1 MQTARR
7 RRIAAI
13 TLSVAAH
20 VVVGTLVALH
30 APVLLAPNEDAGPP
44 FPVIPVLIEPSAPP
58 RPGSSKP
65 EPIRLHRR
73 LPRNVP
79 VTVPLEPL
87 PVPEAEEPEPGPPAP
102 RPAERHP
109 APMPQ
114 GPSGDLRAALRSGP
128 VGCANRDAVGLNQAE
143 REGCNERLGAGLE
156 TVRPLDLG
164 LPRAKEQAF
173 DAAAARK
180 RAYREYRDA
189 PAVTP
194 SGPGPGSSGDPS
206 KPRDLDPMRPR

>member
-7 RRIAAI
+7 RRIVVVG
-13 TLSVAAH
+13 LSAVAHA
-20 VVVGTLVALH
+20 VVGTLVALH
-30 APVLLAPNEDAGPP
+30 APQLIAPQEDAGPP
-44 FPVIPVLIEPSAPP
+44 FPVIPVLIQPIAPP
-58 RPGSSKP
+58 RPGSTKP

-79 VTVPLEPL
+79 ITVPLEPL
-87 PVPEAEEPEPGPPAP
+87 PEPEPEAPVEAPPAP
-102 RPAERHP
+102 RPAVRHP
-109 APMPQ
+109 APLPQ
-114 GPSGDLRAALRSGP
+114 APSGDLRAALRSGP
-128 VGCANRDAVGLNQAE
+128 VGCGNREATGLNRAE
-143 REGCNERLGAGLE
+143 REACDQRLGTGVDQ
-156 TVRPLDLG
+156 TRPLDLA
-164 LPRAKEQAF
+164 LPPMKDRAF

-206 KPRDLDPMRPR
+206 KPRDLDPMRLR